1 MTKVKQAELFA
12 DSARGIYIPQHFA
25 ESANREKFKYIDKE
39 QWGILES
46 GPEADHYWDA
56 WDEVLNNAETDCGGV
71 LHQDGDLWI
80 VWPQNSIDAVNDLCA
95 SQEEYE
101 TSHKDSGE
109 NYAHLVGESWCN
121 QKTRD
126 MVQSFNEEKRD
137 HSVPDHFA
145 KDSYKPQWQ
154 LLGIDKRWK
163 DIEPDTLADMALESF
178 DMVPGSMWGPYGNDC
193 IVLDSF
199 AVGEIEVPLDH
210 LGIDA
215 ITMDLI
221 RESCDAYISGNDYA
235 YIATDSVWF
244 AVVNVEALNI
254 EIEQY
259 TDSMES

>member
-25 ESANREKFKYIDKE
+25 ESANRDKFKYIDKE

-56 WDEVLNNAETDCGGV
+56 WDEVLNSAETDCGGV

-80 VWPQNSIDAVNDLCA
+80 VWSQAAIDAVNDLCQ
-95 SQEEYE
+95 SMLEHE
-101 TSHKDSGE
+101 TSHEDSGD

-121 QKTRD
+121 QRTRD
-126 MVQSFNEEKRD
+126 MVDELLREK
-137 HSVPDHFA
+137 F
-145 KDSYKPQWQ
+145 DSSEYAQGSDWINYRPQWEV
-154 LLGIDKRWK
+154 LGIDKRWK
-163 DIEPDTLADMALESF
+163 DIQPDILADMALESF
-178 DMVPGSMWGPYGNDC
+178 DMVPGSTWGPFPAR

-199 AVGEIEVPLDH
+199 VVSEIEVGLDH
-210 LGIDA
+210 LDIDA

-235 YIATDSVWF
+235 YIATDAVWY

-259 TDSMES
+259 IDSMES